1 MRPRD
6 MKMVSLIAL
15 LVFATGAQAAP
26 IASKAP
32 VPQPTGN
39 DLPPLPAAAPAA
51 AQPQAQAGNNAAPAA
66 APAGDAGSNADA
78 ILDNAEN
85 ATGAS
90 SDVATVHTYSL
101 QELGA
106 AGALTMRG
114 TAPLQGLQFG
124 IPADQLVTS
133 ARLVVSGAMSPNLQP
148 DNSTVTITL
157 NEQYIGTLRPDP
169 SHPAFGPLSFDV
181 NPIFF
186 VSGNRLNFSFATGS
200 KGCTDPSNGLQWAS
214 VSEHSQLQITT
225 IPLPPRRQLA
235 RLPQPFFDK
244 TVRQKVVIPFVLAQ
258 TFDPEVLKASGII
271 ASWFGQ
277 QTDYRG
283 VNFPVFSTIP
293 QTGNAIVVGVADELP
308 SALGR
313 PSVSGP
319 TLMEVANPSDPN
331 GTLLLVTGRDRDE
344 VITASKGI
352 GFGSSALPVA
362 SRMDVAPIDVAPR
375 VANDAPSFLPTTRPV
390 RLGELVP
397 VSALQGEGYTPG
409 VLSVPFRVSP
419 DLYTWRDRP
428 YKLNVR
434 FRAPDGPIL
443 DVARSHLDV
452 GINNTYLQ
460 SYSLREQNSVV
471 DQLLR
476 RVGVGT
482 QNAGVEQHT
491 LTIPPWMVFGQDQLQ
506 FYFDAAPLTEPGCRP
521 GPSLIHMSVDPDSTI
536 DLSNAYHITRMPNLA
551 YMASAGYPFTTYADL
566 SRSAVVLPDHPN
578 GTVVS
583 AYLDLMGFMGATT
596 WYPVSGVDIV
606 SADHVSDVADR
617 NLIVLSTLSNS
628 GEVSSLLSNSAY
640 QISDGRLHMGLRS
653 TLSGVWNIFQDPMSV
668 ISNTHP
674 TEVETT
680 LTGGVG
686 AMVEAESP
694 LASGR
699 TVLALLSGDGQG
711 LDNLVQILGQRKNQA
726 KVQGDLVLAHGDDLT
741 SYRSSP
747 LYTVGTLPMWLMPD
761 WYMHNHPIRV
771 VVVGLFGC
779 LLVVAVLVRALF
791 RHAMY
796 RRRQLQEE
804 RQKS

>member
-1 MRPRD
+1 

-26 IASKAP
+26 VASKAP
-32 VPQPTGN
+32 ANQPAGS

-51 AQPQAQAGNNAAPAA
+51 AASTPAQPQSATAAATSPDPAA
-66 APAGDAGSNADA
+66 ASAADA
-78 ILDNAEN
+78 VVDSAES
-85 ATGAS
+85 ATGIG

-101 QELGA
+101 RELGA
-106 AGALTMRG
+106 QNALTMRG
-114 TAPLQGLQFG
+114 AAPLQGLQFG
-124 IPADQLVTS
+124 IPGDQLVTS

-148 DNSTVTITL
+148 ENSAVTITL

-169 SHPAFGPLSFDV
+169 SHPSFGPLSFDI

-186 VSGNRLNFSFATGS
+186 VSGNRLNFNFASGS
-200 KGCTDPSNGLQWAS
+200 KGCADPTNGLQWAS
-214 VSEHSQLQITT
+214 VSEHSELQITT
-225 IPLPPRRQLA
+225 IPLPPRRQLS

-244 TVRQKVVIPFVLAQ
+244 NVRQKTVIPFVLAQ
-258 TFDPEVLKASGII
+258 TFDPEVLKASGIL

-277 QTDYRG
+277 QTDFRG

-293 QTGNAIVVGVADELP
+293 QTGNAVVIGVADELP

-313 PSVSGP
+313 PSISGP

-331 GTLLLVTGRDRDE
+331 GTILLVTGRDRDE
-344 VITASKGI
+344 VITASKGVS
-352 GFGSSALPVA
+352 FGASTLPVA
-362 SRMDVAPIDVAPR
+362 ARMDVAPIDVAPR
-375 VANDAPSFLPTTRPV
+375 VANDAPSFIPTNRPV

-460 SYSLREQNSVV
+460 SYSLREKSTIV
-471 DQLLR
+471 DQLMQRLT
-476 RVGVGT
+476 GGG
-482 QNAGVEQHT
+482 QNATVEKHT

-506 FYFDAAPLTEPGCRP
+506 FYFDAAPLAQPGCRP
-521 GPSLIHMSVDPDSTI
+521 GPSLIHLSVDPDSSI

-583 AYLDLMGFMGATT
+583 AYLDMMGFMGATT
-596 WYPVSGVDIV
+596 WYPVSGLDIV
-606 SADHVSDVADR
+606 SADHVNDVADR

-628 GEVSSLLSNSAY
+628 GDVSSLLSNSSY
-640 QISDGRLHMGLRS
+640 QIADGRLHMGLRS
-653 TLSGVWNIFQDPMSV
+653 TLSGVWNIFQDPMSA
-668 ISNTHP
+668 ITGTRP
-674 TEVETT
+674 TEVDTT
-680 LTGGVG
+680 LSGGVG

-726 KVQGDLVLAHGDDLT
+726 KIQGDLVIAHGDDLT

-761 WYMHNHPIRV
+761 WYMHNHPVRV
-771 VVVGLFGC
+771 IVVGLVGC
-779 LLVVAVLVRALF
+779 LLIVAVLVRALL
-791 RHAMY
+791 RHALF

>member
-1 MRPRD
+1 

-26 IASKAP
+26 VASKAP
-32 VPQPTGN
+32 APQPAGDN
-39 DLPPLPAAAPAA
+39 LPPLPAAAPAA
-51 AQPQAQAGNNAAPAA
+51 AA
-66 APAGDAGSNADA
+66 APAGQQPAGAASAAPAVDPAAASAADA
-78 ILDNAEN
+78 MVDNAEN
-85 ATGAS
+85 ATGVG

-101 QELGA
+101 RELGA
-106 AGALTMRG
+106 ENALTMRG
-114 TAPLQGLQFG
+114 AAPLQGLQFG
-124 IPADQLVTS
+124 IPGDQLVTS

-148 DNSTVTITL
+148 DNSAVTITL

-169 SHPAFGPLSFDV
+169 SHPAFGPLSFDI

-186 VSGNRLNFSFATGS
+186 VSGNRLNFNFSAGS

-214 VSEHSQLQITT
+214 VSEHSELQITT
-225 IPLPPRRQLA
+225 IPLPPRRQLS

-244 TVRQKVVIPFVLAQ
+244 NVRQKTVIPFVLAQ
-258 TFDPEVLKASGII
+258 TFDAEVLKASGIL

-277 QTDYRG
+277 QTDFRG

-293 QTGNAIVVGVADELP
+293 QTGNAVVVGVADELP

-313 PSVSGP
+313 PAISGP

-331 GTLLLVTGRDRDE
+331 GTILLVTGRDRDE

-352 GFGSSALPVA
+352 GFSSSTLPVA
-362 SRMDVAPIDVAPR
+362 ARMDVAPIDVAPR
-375 VANDAPSFLPTTRPV
+375 APNDAPSFIPTSRPV

-409 VLSVPFRVSP
+409 VLSVAFRTAP

-434 FRAPDGPIL
+434 FRAPDGPIVDL
-443 DVARSHLDV
+443 ARSHLDV

-460 SYSLREQNSVV
+460 SYSLHEKDSVV
-471 DQLLR
+471 DQLVQR
-476 RVGVGT
+476 FGGRGQTSGV
-482 QNAGVEQHT
+482 QQHT

-506 FYFDAAPLTEPGCRP
+506 FYFDAAPLTQPGCRP

-566 SRSAVVLPDHPN
+566 SHSAVVLPDHPN

-596 WYPVSGVDIV
+596 WYPVSGLDIV
-606 SADHVSDVADR
+606 SADHVNDVADR
-617 NLIVLSTLSNS
+617 NLIVLSTLANS
-628 GEVSSLLSNSAY
+628 GEVSSLLSNSSY
-640 QISDGRLHMGLRS
+640 QIADGRLHMGMRS
-653 TLSGVWNIFQDPMSV
+653 TLSGVWNIFQDPMAA
-668 ISNTHP
+668 INNTHP

-680 LTGGVG
+680 LSGGVG

-699 TVLALLSGDGQG
+699 TVLALLSADGQG

-726 KVQGDLVLAHGDDLT
+726 KIQGDLVLAHGDDLT

-747 LYTVGTLPMWLMPD
+747 LYTVGTLPMWFMPD
-761 WYMHNHPIRV
+761 WYMHNHPVRV
-771 VVVGLFGC
+771 IVVGLFGC
-779 LLVVAVLVRALF
+779 LLVVAVLVRALL
-791 RHAMY
+791 RHALF

>member
-1 MRPRD
+1 

-26 IASKAP
+26 VASKAP
-32 VPQPTGN
+32 APQPTGDN
-39 DLPPLPAAAPAA
+39 LPPLPVAAPTPAARPASAAAPAVD
-51 AQPQAQAGNNAAPAA
+51 PAA
-66 APAGDAGSNADA
+66 ASAVNT
-78 ILDNAEN
+78 IVDNAEN
-85 ATGAS
+85 AAGIG

-101 QELGA
+101 RELGA
-106 AGALTMRG
+106 QSALTMRG
-114 TAPLQGLQFG
+114 AAPLQGLQFG

-148 DNSTVTITL
+148 DSSAVTITL
-157 NEQYIGTLRPDP
+157 NEQYIGTLRPNP
-169 SHPAFGPLSFDV
+169 SHPAFGPLSFDI

-186 VSGNRLNFSFATGS
+186 VSGNRLNFNFAAGS
-200 KGCTDPSNGLQWAS
+200 KGCADPSNGLQWAS
-214 VSEHSQLQITT
+214 VSEHSELQITT
-225 IPLPPRRQLA
+225 IPLPPHRELS

-244 TVRQKVVIPFVLAQ
+244 NVRQKTVIPFVLAQ
-258 TFDPEVLKASGII
+258 TFDPEVLKASGIL

-277 QTDYRG
+277 QTDFRG

-293 QTGNAIVVGVADELP
+293 QTGNAVVVGVADELP

-313 PSVSGP
+313 PAINGP

-331 GTLLLVTGRDRDE
+331 GTILLVTGRDRDE
-344 VITASKGI
+344 VIAASKGI

-362 SRMDVAPIDVAPR
+362 ARMDVAPIDVASR
-375 VANDAPSFLPTTRPV
+375 VPNDAPSFIPTNRPV
-390 RLGELVP
+390 RFGELVP

-409 VLSVPFRVSP
+409 VLSVPFRTSP

-434 FRAPDGPIL
+434 FRAPDGPIVDL
-443 DVARSHLDV
+443 ERSHLDV

-460 SYSLREQNSVV
+460 SYSLHEKSSMV
-471 DQLLR
+471 DQLFQR
-476 RVGVGT
+476 ISGGNQTSSV
-482 QNAGVEQHT
+482 QQHT

-506 FYFDAAPLTEPGCRP
+506 FYFDAAPLTQPGCRP

-566 SRSAVVLPDHPN
+566 SRSAMVLPDHPN
-578 GTVVS
+578 GTIIS

-596 WYPVSGVDIV
+596 WYPVSGLDIV
-606 SADHVSDVADR
+606 SADHVNDVADR
-617 NLIVLSTLSNS
+617 NLIVLSTLSDS
-628 GEVSSLLSNSAY
+628 GEVSSLLSNSSY
-640 QISDGRLHMGLRS
+640 QISDGRLHMGMRS
-653 TLSGVWNIFQDPMSV
+653 TLRGVWNIFQDPMAA
-668 ISNTHP
+668 INNTHP

-680 LTGGVG
+680 LSGGVG

-694 LASGR
+694 LSSGK
-699 TVLALLSGDGQG
+699 TVLALLSADGQG

-726 KVQGDLVLAHGDDLT
+726 KIQGDLVLAHGDDLT

-747 LYTVGTLPMWLMPD
+747 VYTVGTLPMWLMPD
-761 WYMHNHPIRV
+761 WYMHNHPVRV
-771 VVVGLFGC
+771 IVVGLFGC
-779 LLVVAVLVRALF
+779 LLIVAVLVRALL
-791 RHAMY
+791 RHALF